1 MLVMPKAVI
10 KTVPQPTVQ
19 PFFSQE
25 AVKFLRGLKRNNN
38 REWFEARRAIFE
50 RELKKPM
57 LAVIEQ
63 VTDAMTDFA
72 PAHVRQAQK
81 TMMRIYRDTRFSADK
96 TPYKTHVSA
105 WWTHAGLE
113 KTSGGGY
120 YFHFSPTEVVIAAGI
135 YMPQREQLLAIRIQL
150 LEQHAEFRRLLNDRK
165 MRKVLDLDLDTA
177 ALTRPPKGFS
187 ADHPGIDLIKQQQ
200 WGVLARLPAEAALSK
215 GLVHEIVSRF
225 RLAAPIVDFINRPF
239 VQDTARKKRQYIF
252 KLM

>member
-1 MLVMPKAVI
+1 MPKRASS
-10 KTVPQPTVQ
+10 QP
-19 PFFSQE
+19 PLQE
-25 AVKFLRGLKRNNN
+25 TAWPWFTPEAIRFLRGLKRNNN
-38 REWFEARRAIFE
+38 REWFEARRSTFE

-57 LAVIEQ
+57 LAVIER

-72 PAHVRQAQK
+72 PAHVRPAQK
-81 TMMRIYRDTRFSADK
+81 TMMRIYRDTRFSTDK

-105 WWTHAGLE
+105 WWTRTGLE

-120 YFHFSPTEVVIAAGI
+120 YFHFSPTEVVVAAGI
-135 YMPQREQLLAIRIQL
+135 YMPAREQLLAIRTQL

-165 MRKVLDLDLDTA
+165 LRKVMDLDLDTA

-200 WGVLARLPAEAALSK
+200 WGVLSRLPVETALGK
-215 GLVHEIVSRF
+215 GLVNEIVSRF
-225 RLAAPIVDFINRPF
+225 RLAAPIVDFLNRPF
-239 VQDTARKKRQYIF
+239 VQGVEKKKQYIF

>member
-1 MLVMPKAVI
+1 M
-10 KTVPQPTVQ
+10 QPY
-19 PFFSQE
+19 FSQE

-57 LAVIEQ
+57 LAVVER

-72 PAHVRQAQK
+72 PAHVRPAQK
-81 TMMRIYRDTRFSADK
+81 SIMRIYRDTRFSADK

-105 WWTHAGLE
+105 WWTRAGLE

-120 YFHFSPTEVVIAAGI
+120 YFHFSPTEVVVAAGI
-135 YMPQREQLLAIRIQL
+135 YMPEREQLLAIRIQL
-150 LEQHAEFRRLLNDRK
+150 LEHHAELRRLLNGK
-165 MRKVLDLDLDTA
+165 KLRKVMDLDIDRA

-200 WGVLARLPAEAALSK
+200 WGVLARLPGDVALSE
-215 GLVHEIVSRF
+215 GLVNEIVMRF
-225 RLAAPIVDFINRPF
+225 RLAAPIVDFLNRPF
-239 VQDTARKKRQYIF
+239 VQDVEKKKQYIF

>member
-1 MLVMPKAVI
+1 M
-10 KTVPQPTVQ
+10 PTVRSKAAPKQDVQ
-19 PFFSQE
+19 PYFGPE

-57 LAVIEQ
+57 LAVVER
-63 VTDAMTDFA
+63 VTDAMAEFA
-72 PAHVRQAQK
+72 PAHVRPAQK
-81 TMMRIYRDTRFSADK
+81 SVMRIYRDTRFSADK

-105 WWTHAGLE
+105 WWTRTGLD

-120 YFHFSPTEVVIAAGI
+120 YFHFSPAEVVIAAGI
-135 YMPQREQLLAIRIQL
+135 YMPAREQLLAIRIQL
-150 LEQHAEFRRLLNDRK
+150 LEQHAEFRRLLSDK
-165 MRKVLDLDLDTA
+165 KLRKVMDLDLDRS

-200 WGVLARLPAEAALSK
+200 WGVLARLPAEVALNE
-215 GLVHEIVSRF
+215 GLANEIVTCF
-225 RLAAPIVDFINRPF
+225 RLAAPVVDFLNRPF
-239 VQDTARKKRQYIF
+239 VQDEEKKKQYIF

>member
-1 MLVMPKAVI
+1 MPKARS
-10 KTVPQPTVQ
+10 KPVPQESVQ
-19 PFFSQE
+19 PYFGAE

-38 REWFEARRAIFE
+38 REWFEARRAVFE
-50 RELKKPM
+50 NEVKKPM
-57 LAVIEQ
+57 LAVIER

-72 PAHVRQAQK
+72 PAHVRPAQK
-81 TMMRIYRDTRFSADK
+81 AMMRIYRDTRFSSDK

-135 YMPQREQLLAIRIQL
+135 YMPEREQLLAIRIQL
-150 LEQHAEFRRLLNDRK
+150 LEKHAEFRRLLNGK
-165 MRKVLDLDLDTA
+165 KLRKVLDLDLDRS

-200 WGVLARLPAEAALSK
+200 WGVLARLSGETALGE
-215 GLVHEIVSRF
+215 GLVNEIVSRF
-225 RLAAPIVDFINRPF
+225 RLAAPIVDFLNRPF
-239 VQDTARKKRQYIF
+239 VQDVERKKQYIF

>member
-1 MLVMPKAVI
+1 MPKARP
-10 KTVPQPTVQ
+10 KPATQNAVQ
-19 PFFSQE
+19 PYFSQQ

-57 LAVIEQ
+57 LAVVER
-63 VTDAMTDFA
+63 VTDAMADFA
-72 PAHVRQAQK
+72 PAHVRPAQK
-81 TMMRIYRDTRFSADK
+81 SIMRIYRDTRFSADK

-105 WWTHAGLE
+105 WWTRTGLE

-135 YMPQREQLLAIRIQL
+135 YMPEREQLLAIRIQL
-150 LEQHAEFRRLLNDRK
+150 LEQHAELRRLLNGK
-165 MRKVLDLDLDTA
+165 KLRKVMDLDIDRA

-200 WGVLARLPAEAALSK
+200 WGVLARLPGDVALSE
-215 GLVHEIVSRF
+215 GLVNEIVMRF
-225 RLAAPIVDFINRPF
+225 RLAAPIVDFLNRPF
-239 VQDTARKKRQYIF
+239 VQDVEQKRQYIF